1 MVGDGRWKKIE
12 SLIKLNNL
20 EDEFKLINS
29 VPLNKNKYFNCATH
43 LFEFKK

>member
-1 MVGDGRWKKIE
+1 MEGEKKLK

-29 VPLNKNKYFNCATH
+29 VPLNK
-43 LFEFKK
+43 

>member
-1 MVGDGRWKKIE
+1 MEGGKKLK

-29 VPLNKNKYFNCATH
+29 VPLNKINKYFNCADTI
-43 LFEFKK
+43 FEFKK